1 MEKVGAVPVDLNTGL
16 PFLFAVGIAADV
28 VAAVEDNHLQA
39 KLSSGLLCDC
49 QAKKAGPYD
58 DKVSGHK
65 ISWFECG
72 QRNGAHCLLL

>member
-1 MEKVGAVPVDLNTGL
+1 
-16 PFLFAVGIAADV
+16 V
-28 VAAVEDNHLQA
+28 VAAVEDNDLQA
-39 KLSSGLLCDC
+39 ELSGGLFCDC

-58 DKVSGHK
+58 DEVSGHK